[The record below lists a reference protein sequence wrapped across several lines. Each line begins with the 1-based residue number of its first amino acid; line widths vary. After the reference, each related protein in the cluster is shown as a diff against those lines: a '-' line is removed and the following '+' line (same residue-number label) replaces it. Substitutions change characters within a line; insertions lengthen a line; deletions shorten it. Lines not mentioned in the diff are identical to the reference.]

1 MLDTLTAQR
10 EAEREM
16 YAHTKAEYD
25 SVFGVVED
33 CRAIMQ
39 ARLVAGSFLETKTGI
54 QTALLNRIRKFKTPA
69 QGVAHAYGSFIRLM
83 AKILAK
89 SEDVQADQS
98 IVQRLFDIL
107 DRVEENLVI
116 ASQTEREADRTR
128 EDNFMELSDK
138 LDG

>member
-1 MLDTLTAQR
+1 
-10 EAEREM
+10 
-16 YAHTKAEYD
+16 
-25 SVFGVVED
+25 
-33 CRAIMQ
+33 MQ

-54 QTALLNRIRKFKTPA
+54 QTALLNRIRKFKTPE

-83 AKILAK
+83 AKILEKA
-89 SEDVQADQS
+89 EDVQADQS

-138 LDG
+138 LDGQIRYVLGQLVTLRATIATLTDRVAMANDKREMAL